1 MKKTVAVL
9 VALGAAAMVFAG
21 GGQQGGGSGGASGGV
36 TKGMDRK
43 IVMGYSQIGAESEW
57 RTACT
62 NSVKAAA
69 EEYNVELIFSDAQQ
83 KQENQLQAIRSF
95 IRQKVDVIGFTPVVE
110 TGWDAILQEIKD
122 AGIPVICVDRQVTLA
137 AGKKQE
143 DYITAFIGSNMES
156 EAIKAV
162 QWVVNYMKTTGNS
175 RKKDDGQIDINIAIL
190 EGTTGSGAQVG
201 RTAGWNKEIA
211 KYPNYKT
218 IFRQTGNFTRAEGQ
232 QVMEAWMK
240 SPQANDIDVLFAQN
254 DDMAIG
260 AIDAI
265 KAAGKKP
272 GTDIIIVS
280 IDSVKGAFDAMLRK
294 ELNATIECNPLLGP
308 QVMDTA
314 VKILN
319 KQPITWWVESIES
332 QFDWTNAEKEYPNR
346 KY

>member
-1 MKKTVAVL
+1 MNLLKRIFLAGLVL
-9 VALGAAAMVFAG
+9 VIGAGFAFG
-21 GGQQGGGSGGASGGV
+21 NAQQQGGGSGGV
-36 TKGMDRK
+36 TTGMDRK

-69 EEYNVELIFSDAQQ
+69 DEYNVELIFSDAQQ

-137 AGKKQE
+137 AGKRQE

-162 QWVVNYMKTTGNS
+162 DWIVNYMKTTGNT
-175 RKKDDGQIDINIAIL
+175 RKKDDGSVTINVAIL

-218 IFRQTGNFTRAEGQ
+218 ILRQTGNFTRAEGQ

-272 GTDIIIVS
+272 GYDIIIVS
-280 IDSVKGAFDAMLRK
+280 IDAVKGAFDAMLRK

-319 KQPITWWVESIES
+319 KQPITWWVESKEG
-332 QFDWTNAEKEYPNR
+332 QFDWTNAEAAYPSR
-346 KY
+346 QY

>member
-1 MKKTVAVL
+1 MKKLFTVLLVL
-9 VALGAAAMVFAG
+9 VTASLVFAG
-21 GGQQGGGSGGASGGV
+21 GGAQGGGGGAQSGGV
-36 TKGMDRK
+36 TRGMDRK

-69 EEYNVELIFSDAQQ
+69 EEWNVELIFSDAQQ
-83 KQENQLQAIRSF
+83 KQENQMQALRSF
-95 IRQKVDVIGFTPVVE
+95 IRQKVDVIGWTPVVE

-122 AGIPVICVDRQVTLA
+122 AGIPIICVDRQVTLA
-137 AGKKQE
+137 AGKRQE
-143 DYITAFIGSNMES
+143 DYITAFIGSNMITES
-156 EAIKAV
+156 QKAV
-162 QWVVNYMKTTGNS
+162 QWIVNYMKTTGNTK
-175 RKKDDGQIDINIAIL
+175 KKDDGKVDINVAIL

-201 RTAGWNKEIA
+201 RTEGWNQEIA

-272 GTDIIIVS
+272 ATDIIIVS
-280 IDSVKGAFDAMLRK
+280 IDAVKGAFDAMLRK

-308 QVMDTA
+308 QVMETA

-319 KQPITWWVESIES
+319 KQPITWWVESVES
-332 QFDWTNAEKEYPNR
+332 QFDWTNAEAAYPGR
-346 KY
+346 QY

>member
-1 MKKTVAVL
+1 MKKLFVVL
-9 VALGAAAMVFAG
+9 LVLAGASFAFATG
-21 GGQQGGGSGGASGGV
+21 GGQDSSKGGV

-143 DYITAFIGSNMES
+143 DYITAFIGSNMVT
-156 EAIKAV
+156 EAQKAV
-162 QWVVNYMKTTGNS
+162 KWIADYMKATGNS
-175 RKKDDGQIDINIAIL
+175 KKKDDGKVAINVAIL

-201 RTAGWNKEIA
+201 RTEGYNLEIA

-240 SPQANDIDVLFAQN
+240 SPQADDIDVLFAQN

-280 IDSVKGAFDAMLRK
+280 IDAVKGAFDAMLRK

-308 QVMDTA
+308 QVMETA

-319 KQPITWWVESIES
+319 KQPITWWVESLES
-332 QFDWTNAEKEYPNR
+332 QFDWTNAEAAYPSR
-346 KY
+346 QY

>member
-1 MKKTVAVL
+1 M
-9 VALGAAAMVFAG
+9 
-21 GGQQGGGSGGASGGV
+21 
-36 TKGMDRK
+36 
-43 IVMGYSQIGAESEW
+43 
-57 RTACT
+57 
-62 NSVKAAA
+62 
-69 EEYNVELIFSDAQQ
+69 
-83 KQENQLQAIRSF
+83 QA
-95 IRQKVDVIGFTPVVE
+95 
-110 TGWDAILQEIKD
+110 
-122 AGIPVICVDRQVTLA
+122 
-137 AGKKQE
+137 
-143 DYITAFIGSNMES
+143 
-156 EAIKAV
+156 EAIKAA
-162 QWVVNYMKTTGNS
+162 QWVVNYMKTTGNTK
-175 RKKDDGQIDINIAIL
+175 KKDDGKIDINVAIL

-201 RTAGWNKEIA
+201 RTEGWNQEIA

-240 SPQANDIDVLFAQN
+240 SPQANDIDVLLAQN

-280 IDSVKGAFDAMLRK
+280 IDAVKGAFDAMLRK

-319 KQPITWWVESIES
+319 KQSITWWVESEES
-332 QFDWTNAEKEYPNR
+332 QFDWTNAEAAYPTR
-346 KY
+346 QY

>member
-1 MKKTVAVL
+1 MKKLLVVL
-9 VALGAAAMVFAG
+9 LVLATAAFAFAG
-21 GGQQGGGSGGASGGV
+21 GGQQASGSGGV
-36 TKGMDRK
+36 TRGMDRK

-69 EEYNVELIFSDAQQ
+69 EEFNIELIFSDAQQ
-83 KQENQLQAIRSF
+83 RQENQMQAIRSF
-95 IRQKVDVIGFTPVVE
+95 IRQKVDIIGFTPVVE

-137 AGKKQE
+137 AGKRQE
-143 DYITAFIGSNMES
+143 DYITAFIGSNMIT
-156 EAIKAV
+156 EAQKAV
-162 QWVVNYMKTTGNS
+162 QWVVNYMKTTGNTA
-175 RKKDDGQIDINIAIL
+175 KKDDGSVPVNVAIL

-201 RTAGWNKEIA
+201 RTDGWNQEIA
-211 KYPNYKT
+211 KYPNYRT
-218 IFRQTGNFTRAEGQ
+218 ILRQTGNFTRAEGQ

-265 KAAGKKP
+265 NAAGKKP
-272 GTDIIIVS
+272 GTDIIIIS
-280 IDSVKGAFDAMLRK
+280 IDAAKGAFDAMLRK
-294 ELNATIECNPLLGP
+294 ELNAAIECNPLLGP
-308 QVMDTA
+308 QVMETA

-319 KQPITWWVESIES
+319 KQPITWWVESVEG
-332 QFDWTNAEKEYPNR
+332 QFDWTNAEAAYPSR
-346 KY
+346 QY

>member
-1 MKKTVAVL
+1 MKKLLIALLVL
-9 VALGAAAMVFAG
+9 ATAAFVFAKG
-21 GGQQGGGSGGASGGV
+21 DSQSGSGGV
-36 TKGMDRK
+36 TRGMNRK

-83 KQENQLQAIRSF
+83 RQENQMQAIRSF
-95 IRQKVDVIGFTPVVE
+95 IRQKVDIIGFTPVVE

-137 AGKKQE
+137 AGKRQE
-143 DYITAFIGSNMES
+143 DYITAFIGSNMQA
-156 EAIKAV
+156 EATKAA
-162 QWVVNYMKTTGNS
+162 QWIVNYMKTTGNT
-175 RKKDDGQIDINIAIL
+175 RKKDDGRTDINVAIL

-201 RTAGWNKEIA
+201 RTEGWNAEIA
-211 KYPNYKT
+211 KYANYKT

-240 SPQANDIDVLFAQN
+240 SPQANDIDVLLAQN

-265 KAAGKKP
+265 NAAGKKP

-280 IDSVKGAFDAMLRK
+280 IDAVKGAFDAMLRK

-319 KQPITWWVESIES
+319 KQPITWWVESEES
-332 QFDWTNAEKEYPNR
+332 QFDWTNAEAAYPTR
-346 KY
+346 QY

>member
-1 MKKTVAVL
+1 MKKRVL
-9 VALGAAAMVFAG
+9 FATTLVVLALVFG
-21 GGQQGGGSGGASGGV
+21 CNKGGGSGGDSSDV
-36 TKGMDRK
+36 TTGMDRK

-69 EEYNVELIFSDAQQ
+69 AEWNIELIFSDAQQ
-83 KQENQLQAIRSF
+83 TQENQMQAIRSF
-95 IRQKVDVIGFTPVVE
+95 LQQKVDIIGFTPVVE

-137 AGKKQE
+137 AGKRQE
-143 DYITAFIGSNMES
+143 DYITAFIGSNMVT
-156 EAIKAV
+156 EAQKAV
-162 QWVVNYMKTTGNS
+162 QWIVDYMKTTGNTK
-175 RKKDDGQIDINIAIL
+175 KKDDGKVDINVAIL

-201 RTAGWNKEIA
+201 RTEGWNMEIA

-272 GTDIIIVS
+272 GSDIIIVS
-280 IDSVKGAFDAMLRK
+280 IDAVKGAFDAMLQK

-319 KQPITWWVESIES
+319 KEPITWWVESVES
-332 QFDWTNAEKEYPNR
+332 QFDWTNAEAAYPSR
-346 KY
+346 QY

>member
-1 MKKTVAVL
+1 MKKLLVVL
-9 VALGAAAMVFAG
+9 MVLIAASFAFAAG
-21 GGQQGGGSGGASGGV
+21 GGQQAAGGGSSGGV
-36 TKGMDRK
+36 TRGMDRK

-69 EEYNVELIFSDAQQ
+69 EEWNIELIFSDAQQ
-83 KQENQLQAIRSF
+83 KQENQMQAIRSF
-95 IRQKVDVIGFTPVVE
+95 IRQKVDIIGFTPVVE

-137 AGKKQE
+137 AGKRQE
-143 DYITAFIGSNMES
+143 DYITAFIGSNMQA
-156 EAIKAV
+156 EAKKAV
-162 QWVVNYMKTTGNS
+162 QWVVNYMKTTGNTK
-175 RKKDDGQIDINIAIL
+175 KKDDGSVDINIAIL

-201 RTAGWNKEIA
+201 RTEGWNEEIA

-240 SPQANDIDVLFAQN
+240 SPQANDIDILFAQN

-265 KAAGKKP
+265 NAAGKKP
-272 GTDIIIVS
+272 GSDIIIVS
-280 IDSVKGAFDAMLRK
+280 IDAVKGAFDAMLRK

-314 VKILN
+314 VKILK
-319 KQPITWWVESIES
+319 KQSITWWVESEEG
-332 QFDWTNAEKEYPNR
+332 QFDWTNAETAYPTR
-346 KY
+346 QY

>member
-1 MKKTVAVL
+1 MKKLFVVL
-9 VALGAAAMVFAG
+9 LALIMVSFAFG
-21 GGQQGGGSGGASGGV
+21 TGGQQSGGGV
-36 TKGMDRK
+36 TRGMNRK

-69 EEYNVELIFSDAQQ
+69 AEYNIELIFSDAQQ
-83 KQENQLQAIRSF
+83 KQENQMQAIRSF
-95 IRQKVDVIGFTPVVE
+95 IRQKVDIIGFTPVVE

-143 DYITAFIGSNMES
+143 DYITAFIGSNMQA
-156 EAIKAV
+156 EAIKAAK
-162 QWVVNYMKTTGNS
+162 WIVNYMKTTGNTK
-175 RKKDDGQIDINIAIL
+175 KKDDGKVDINVAIL

-201 RTAGWNKEIA
+201 RTEGWNQEIA

-240 SPQANDIDVLFAQN
+240 SPQANDIDVLLAQN

-272 GTDIIIVS
+272 GEDIIIIS
-280 IDSVKGAFDAMLRK
+280 IDATKGAFDAMLRK
-294 ELNATIECNPLLGP
+294 ELNAAIECNPVLGG
-308 QVMDTA
+308 QFFDTA

-319 KQPITWWVESIES
+319 KQPTPWWIESIEG
-332 QFDWTNAEKEYPNR
+332 QFDWTNAEAAYPSR
-346 KY
+346 QY